1 METNDIT
8 LRSNGIGA
16 NMKRFF
22 NNESDDFFD
31 NAEDLE
37 DEDMDEEEFTAYI
50 DEEDLMRLLEE
61 QVAHIKLNQNL
72 LKMAIAIAKTKLFW
86 NYKSEKKQM
95 NIVNNIYQYL
105 KNIRS
110 PQKLDEEE

>member
-1 METNDIT
+1 
-8 LRSNGIGA
+8 
-16 NMKRFF
+16 MKRFF

-37 DEDMDEEEFTAYI
+37 DEEMDNEEEFTAYI

-72 LKMAIAIAKTKLFW
+72 LKMAIAIAKAKPFW
-86 NYKSEKKQM
+86 NYRSEKKQM

-110 PQKLDEEE
+110 PQLNEEE